1 MTKVDVTQ
9 RFEQLRNSRK
19 HKLHRINGAMKIQ
32 LEDFFEETGEI
43 LFSFLIEEWM
53 LNPGDVLHG
62 GILATAFDIS
72 LGFHTLVLEREKTIV
87 TTNMQV
93 QFLKQVPLNA
103 KLMIKSKVV
112 RNGRT
117 LVHLYAEAFIDD
129 EKEVAAT
136 ATASFMKLVESKTS
150 ESKMKV

>member
-43 LFSFLIEEWM
+43 LSSFLIEEWM

-87 TTNMQV
+87 TTNMRV
-93 QFLKQVPLNA
+93 QFVKQLPLNA
-103 KLMIKSKVV
+103 KLMTKTKVV
-112 RNGRT
+112 
-117 LVHLYAEAFIDD
+117 
-129 EKEVAAT
+129 
-136 ATASFMKLVESKTS
+136 
-150 ESKMKV
+150 